1 MSTRSWLIL
10 ATSFVVGI
18 GFFVYLLGTAP
29 NSPSSSDVGPAD
41 SQLIYAIEQNRP
53 HASLAAAVE
62 QDKLS
67 SGTPLSQVSRL
78 HVPFVPA
85 KLVPPEGSAASA
97 LEGLWDSAEQGD
109 AAANYSI
116 FRILQECFAKLAWGF
131 SSSSLDCAGVS
142 EDNLARRIEF
152 LERAAALGEPNAQ
165 VEYVAAAGS
174 SFEQALDIAQNL
186 PEFQDFRQKSM
197 RFLQA
202 AASSGNVRAMSALA
216 EAYERGALTTRDP
229 VAAYAYA
236 YAAQRSGVGADQAA
250 WVGVLRRS
258 LTPEQRQLGD
268 NQASSILRTCC
279 GL

>member
-174 SFEQALDIAQNL
+174 SFEQALDIAVSPSGRVL
-186 PEFQDFRQKSM
+186 RQCQGDVSSSRSLRKRSANHA
-197 RFLQA
+197 RSSGCIRLRVCGA
-202 AASSGNVRAMSALA
+202 KVRCWRRPSCLGGGVAPIIDARAASAWGQSSIKHSQNVLRAII
-216 EAYERGALTTRDP
+216 GALH
-229 VAAYAYA
+229 
-236 YAAQRSGVGADQAA
+236 
-250 WVGVLRRS
+250 LRGR
-258 LTPEQRQLGD
+258 
-268 NQASSILRTCC
+268 C
-279 GL
+279 